1 MTAPT
6 IPITTALAYV
16 DGFISEEGRK
26 LHRFECDHDER
37 RAERCRYAIGV
48 LRALRSELLSD
59 AGVEESDL

>member
-1 MTAPT
+1 MLTAPT
-6 IPITTALAYV
+6 IPITTALACI
-16 DGFISEEGRK
+16 DGAIREEGRK

-59 AGVEESDL
+59 AGVDEID